1 MSLSLCWWMVI
12 VMTNEVYS
20 PFLISFRNWIQSSPA
35 CHEPFLKDMED
46 NLLYVTFKEVSRRL
60 RKLCL
65 GQIIFMNI
73 GTAYSLL
80 SSEIFLDACE
90 MLTKLSNEPKMSV
103 SLQLGVWI
111 QFDICKIHKRGFF
124 LLGVMKCEWFTRL
137 TWFDLV

>member
-1 MSLSLCWWMVI
+1 
-12 VMTNEVYS
+12 
-20 PFLISFRNWIQSSPA
+20 
-35 CHEPFLKDMED
+35 MED
-46 NLLYVTFKEVSRRL
+46 NLLYVTFKEVSRHL

-65 GQIIFMNI
+65 EQIIFMNI

-111 QFDICKIHKRGFF
+111 RFDICKIHKRGFF
-124 LLGVMKCEWFTRL
+124 LLGVMKCE
-137 TWFDLV
+137 